1 MTVPGSFARF
11 QLDRIGVVLSGLCAV
26 HCVAGLVLV
35 TLLGLSGGILLNPAI
50 HEVGLVLAVGIGAIG
65 LGVGVIRH
73 RRIGVL
79 LTGMLGLALM
89 ATAMRLDHGPHEA
102 LLTIAG
108 VALLAS
114 AHWRN
119 LRHAHQG
126 DAGATIRTP

>member
-1 MTVPGSFARF
+1 MAISFSSLRF
-11 QLDRIGVVLSGLCAV
+11 RLDRVGVVLSGLCAV

-35 TLLGLSGGILLNPAI
+35 TLLGLSGGVLLNPAI
-50 HEVGLVLAVGIGAIG
+50 HEVGLMLAVGIGAIG
-65 LGVGVIRH
+65 LGAGVLRH

-79 LTGMLGLALM
+79 LMGLLGLALM
-89 ATAMRLDHGPHEA
+89 ATALRVEHGPHEA

-119 LRHAHQG
+119 LRHAH
-126 DAGATIRTP
+126 

>member
-1 MTVPGSFARF
+1 MAISFSSLRF
-11 QLDRIGVVLSGLCAV
+11 RLDRVGVVLSGLCAV

-35 TLLGLSGGILLNPAI
+35 TLLGLSGGVLLNPAI
-50 HEVGLVLAVGIGAIG
+50 HEVGLVLAVGIGALG
-65 LGVGVIRH
+65 LGAGVLRH

-79 LTGMLGLALM
+79 LMGLLGLALM
-89 ATAMRLDHGPHEA
+89 ATALRVEHGPHEA

-119 LRHAHQG
+119 LRHAH
-126 DAGATIRTP
+126 